1 MIDISVIM
9 PVFNEEKYLHE
20 AIDSILHQTF
30 DRFEF
35 IIIDDASTDNS
46 LAIIQSY
53 ADERIVLICN
63 EQNIGNYPSR
73 NKGLEIA
80 VGKYIC
86 VMDADDVA
94 YPQRLELQYQY
105 LEACPDLWILGTG
118 LDFSIPGMKWT
129 LPSSHEQLMI
139 GLLQGNVSLHSS
151 LMIRTD
157 VMRKYGGYDE
167 KYVYSSDYDL
177 MSRFSL
183 AGKVENLPDVLM
195 MYRWHA
201 FQISQLHRDEQKAF
215 AYDIRRK
222 YQIEFINRYRS
233 ANQQTPDEWT
243 VGIPEIG
250 RIIALYT
257 YASYTGDVI
266 YEKQADELLEQ
277 LLENDIEIVP
287 SLGQESSFCSL
298 GCGLI
303 YILRNG
309 FAEGEENEILME
321 LDTRLSALSINWN
334 KEQKESLYGWIHYL
348 TLRIDTPEEGTAT
361 LINKQNLIQFL
372 DRLGDIE
379 IVDDCL
385 LEDIWKIDVLGIFPE
400 RTKRLLGE
408 KEIVHLYN
416 VDKSL
421 DDIVTFVIPVRIDS
435 SERRENLDVVLDQ
448 LSKRKRSKIIVLEAD
463 NESKYRVPGNCLN
476 VTYRFV
482 KDDNPVF
489 YRTKYLN
496 ELLREA
502 DTSIVGI
509 WDTDAIVPDE
519 QIDRSIADIC
529 EGKAVMSFPYDG
541 CFNFCSLEDSF
552 IFRDNRSIGFL
563 KEKEHSSRVIHSV
576 GGAFLLHKDLYLKA
590 GGENEY
596 FYGWGMEDLERV
608 KRMEILGLPVS
619 RVDGALFHL
628 FHYRYENSWY
638 YNETL
643 EKESRAEYLKVC
655 SMHKYQLE
663 QYIQT
668 WKDVYKKYEKY

>member
-1 MIDISVIM
+1 MIDISIIM
-9 PVFNEEKYLHE
+9 PVYNEDKYLHA
-20 AIDSILHQTF
+20 AIDSILSQTF
-30 DRFEF
+30 DNFEF

-46 LAIIQSY
+46 LQIIKSY
-53 ADERIVLICN
+53 TDKRIILICN
-63 EQNIGNYPSR
+63 EYNVGNYPSR

-105 LEACPDLWILGTG
+105 LEACSDLWILGTG

-139 GLLQGNVSLHSS
+139 GLLQDNVSLHSS

-183 AGKVENLPDVLM
+183 AGKVENLPEVLM

-201 FQISQLHRDEQKAF
+201 SQISQLHQDEQKAF

-222 YQIEFINRYRS
+222 YQIEFINRYRN
-233 ANQQTPDEWT
+233 ANQQMPDEWT

-303 YILRNG
+303 YILCNG

-348 TLRIDTPEEGTAT
+348 TLRIDVSEGGTAT

-385 LEDIWKIDVLGIFPE
+385 LEDIRKIDALGIFPE

-408 KEIVHLYN
+408 KEIVYIYN
-416 VDKSL
+416 VDKPL

-463 NESKYRVPGNCLN
+463 NDSKYRVPGNCLN

-482 KDDNPVF
+482 KDDNPIF

-509 WDTDAIVPDE
+509 WDTDVIVPND
-519 QIDRSIADIC
+519 QIDCSIADIRD
-529 EGKAVMSFPYDG
+529 GKAVMSFPYV
-541 CFNFCSLEDSF
+541 F
-552 IFRDNRSIGFL
+552 ITIEQPKLIRNI
-563 KEKEHSSRVIHSV
+563 RV
-576 GGAFLLHKDLYLKA
+576 
-590 GGENEY
+590 
-596 FYGWGMEDLERV
+596 
-608 KRMEILGLPVS
+608 
-619 RVDGALFHL
+619 
-628 FHYRYENSWY
+628 
-638 YNETL
+638 
-643 EKESRAEYLKVC
+643 
-655 SMHKYQLE
+655 
-663 QYIQT
+663 
-668 WKDVYKKYEKY
+668 

>member
-1 MIDISVIM
+1 M

-105 LEACPDLWILGTG
+105 LEACSDLWILGTG

-139 GLLQGNVSLHSS
+139 GLLQDNVSLHSS

-183 AGKVENLPDVLM
+183 AGKVENLPEVLM

-201 FQISQLHRDEQKAF
+201 SQISQLHQDEQKAF

-222 YQIEFINRYRS
+222 YQIEFINRYRN
-233 ANQQTPDEWT
+233 ANQQMPDEWT

-348 TLRIDTPEEGTAT
+348 TLRIDVPEGGTAT

-385 LEDIWKIDVLGIFPE
+385 LEDIRKIDALGIFPK

-408 KEIVHLYN
+408 KEIVHIYN
-416 VDKSL
+416 VDKPL

-463 NESKYRVPGNCLN
+463 NDSKYRVPGNCLN

-482 KDDNPVF
+482 KDDNPIF

-496 ELLREA
+496 ELLYET

-509 WDTDAIVPDE
+509 WDTDVIVPDD
-519 QIDRSIADIC
+519 QIDSSIADIRN
-529 EGKAVMSFPYDG
+529 GKSVMSFPYDG
-541 CFNFCSLEDSF
+541 RFNFCSMEDSCV
-552 IFRDNRSIGFL
+552 FRDNRLIEFL
-563 KEKEHSSRVIHSV
+563 KEKEHLNCFIHSV
-576 GGAFLLHKDLYLKA
+576 GGAFLVHKDYYLEA
-590 GGENEY
+590 GGENEH
-596 FYGWGMEDLERV
+596 FCGWGMEDMERV
-608 KRMEILGLPVS
+608 KRMEIVGLPVS
-619 RVDGALFHL
+619 RAVGALYHL
-628 FHYRYENSWY
+628 FHYRYENSRFNSFKQEEENRKEFLKICGMYKEQLMQYVRTWRMF
-638 YNETL
+638 ETSVG
-643 EKESRAEYLKVC
+643 KPVS
-655 SMHKYQLE
+655 
-663 QYIQT
+663 
-668 WKDVYKKYEKY
+668 